1 VFNLARLL
9 DRNAERHSDRAA
21 VIMNDAVFSHAEF
34 NSRVHAVSAGLQSA
48 GVSHGDIVA
57 ILLDNCVEFLE
68 ASFAVN
74 GAGAIFLPLNT
85 RLAADELSYILG
97 HAQCR
102 GLIVGDRFADMVPE
116 LRRRCPSLA
125 LVVGVDAQSPGI
137 DFRYSVM
144 VQGHLGVV
152 RPFASVDRADISRL
166 MYTSGTTARPKG
178 VPLTYDNVLW
188 KIFDHI
194 VEFGLTAA
202 DRTLMAGPMYHVG
215 CYDLPGI
222 GTLYAGGSL
231 AIVPKFDAVA
241 VLSAVG
247 RYGITNVWLAPAMLN
262 AILQVEEPEKFDN
275 ASLRF
280 VTNGGEKM
288 PVSLIR
294 RFQSL
299 FPNAWLAD
307 SFGMTETASGD
318 TVLDPDHVIDKLGS
332 VGRPLLHVEARVVGP
347 DDADMP
353 PGKSGEL
360 LLRGPKVFGGYWRD
374 PDATRA
380 AFTGGW
386 FRTGDVAHF
395 DADGYLFI
403 DDRKKDMIISG
414 GENVASPEVERVLYN
429 HPSVL
434 EAAVVGM
441 PDERWGEVPKAVVV
455 LRPGAS
461 VSAADL
467 IEFCRAHLARYKV
480 PRRVEFIDALPRTP
494 SGKVLK
500 RELK

>member
-1 VFNLARLL
+1 MFNLARLL

-21 VIMNDAVFSHAEF
+21 VLMNDAVFSHAEF
-34 NSRVHAVSAGLQSA
+34 NSRVHAVSAGLQEA
-48 GVSHGDIVA
+48 GVGHGDIVA

-144 VQGHLGVV
+144 VQGYLGVV

-241 VLSAVG
+241 VLSAFG

-262 AILQVEEPEKFDN
+262 AILQVEEPERFES

-353 PGKSGEL
+353 PEKPGEL

-374 PDATRA
+374 PDATKA

-395 DADGYLFI
+395 DGDGYLFI

-480 PRRVEFIDALPRTP
+480 PRQVEFIDALPRTP